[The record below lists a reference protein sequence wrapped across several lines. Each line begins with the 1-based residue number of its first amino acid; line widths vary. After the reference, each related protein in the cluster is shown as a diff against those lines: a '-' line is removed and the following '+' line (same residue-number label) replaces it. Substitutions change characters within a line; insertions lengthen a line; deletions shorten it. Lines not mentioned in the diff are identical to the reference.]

1 MTHEA
6 PLDGV
11 AMQGSLAGGTA
22 PRSRLPQVTFVAD
35 LVCPWC
41 YLGFERLQAVAARE
55 PFRLVWHPF
64 LLNPHLPPDGIPRS
78 VYVERK
84 FGAGY
89 AEEAQRRAVRAA
101 ATEGLELKLERIR
114 RQPSTV
120 LAHALLLRSGEHLAE
135 AARAL
140 YEAFFRDGRDLG
152 SLTVL
157 ADVGGRFG
165 IGIDEVRS
173 ASARVTAAHDTACR
187 SGINGVPLFLFGED
201 HAIAGAQPAA
211 ATLALLRLE
220 RYRLNVAATGAAGA
234 EDQGLQAS

>member
-1 MTHEA
+1 LTREA
-6 PLDGV
+6 PQEGV
-11 AMQGSLAGGTA
+11 AMQRSLAGATA

-78 VYVERK
+78 VYLERK

-101 ATEGLELKLERIR
+101 AAEGLELKLDRIR

-120 LAHALLLRSGEHLAE
+120 LAHALLLRSGEHLAA

-152 SLTVL
+152 SVTVL
-157 ADVGGRFG
+157 ADIGARFG

-173 ASARVTAAHDTACR
+173 ASARVGASHDAACR
-187 SGINGVPLFLFGED
+187 SGIDGVPLFLFGED
-201 HAIAGAQPAA
+201 HAIAGAQPPAC
-211 ATLALLRLE
+211 LEALLQLE
-220 RYRLNVAATGAAGA
+220 RYRLSLA
-234 EDQGLQAS
+234 EPG